1 MKVPGPPRIFPGQ
14 HLIAM
19 RRDPLRFLPRLA
31 REYGDVAHLRFG
43 TQDLFLVSHPD
54 QIRDILVTHSRQ
66 FKKGKGL
73 EGAKRLLGEGLLTSE
88 GDFHLRQRRLAQ
100 PAFHRD
106 RVAGYA
112 DIMVD
117 SAEQFSERWIR
128 GSEVDMAREMSRLT
142 MTIVG
147 RTLFGSEVEGEA
159 EEIGEA
165 IASTLTMFNHVF
177 LPFAELLDRLPFGP
191 GPRFRK
197 ARERLDQTIYRMINE
212 HRVTGCDR
220 GDLLSMLIM
229 ARDNEDHGARM
240 TDDQIRD
247 EAITIFLAGHETTA
261 LALTWTWYL
270 LSQYPAVESRMQRE
284 LAEVLGN
291 RRATM
296 ADWPRLKYTE
306 MVLAESM
313 RLYPPVWILGRRAL
327 SDYQI
332 GEFRIPERAI
342 LLTSQWVVNHDERWY
357 SDPFRFDP
365 ERWTPEA
372 RSARPKFSYFP
383 FGGGPRI
390 CVGETFAWVEAGL
403 VLATLAR
410 QWRPRLV
417 PGQEIVPR
425 PGITLRP
432 KNGIRMTLE

>member
-19 RRDPLRFLPRLA
+19 RRNPLAFLPRLA

-43 TQDLFLVSHPD
+43 RQDLFLVSHPD

-88 GDFHLRQRRLAQ
+88 GEFHLRQRRLAS
-100 PAFHRD
+100 PAFHRE

-112 DIMVD
+112 DIMVE
-117 SAEQFSERWIR
+117 SAEQLSARWIR

-142 MTIVG
+142 LTIVG

-177 LPFAELLDRLPFGP
+177 LPFADVMDRLPFGP
-191 GPRFRK
+191 GLRFRK
-197 ARERLDQTIYRMINE
+197 ARERLDRTIYRMINE
-212 HRVTGCDR
+212 HRAAGRDR
-220 GDLLSMLIM
+220 GDLLSMLIL
-229 ARDNEDHGARM
+229 ARDEQDHGARM
-240 TDDQIRD
+240 TDEQIRD

-270 LSQYPAVESRMQRE
+270 LSQHPAVEARMQRE
-284 LAEVLGN
+284 LALVLGT

-296 ADWPRLKYTE
+296 ADWPRLPYTE
-306 MVLAESM
+306 MILAESM
-313 RLYPPVWILGRRAL
+313 RLFPPVWILGRRAL
-327 SDYQI
+327 TDYQL
-332 GEFRIPERAI
+332 GEYVIPRGAI
-342 LLTSQWVVNHDERWY
+342 MLTSQWVVNHDERWY
-357 SDPFRFDP
+357 PDPFRFDP
-365 ERWTPEA
+365 ERWTSEA
-372 RSARPKFSYFP
+372 RTSRPKFSYFP

-410 QWRPRLV
+410 QWRPRLL

-425 PGITLRP
+425 PSITLRP
-432 KNGIRMTLE
+432 RNGVRMILE

>member
-1 MKVPGPPRIFPGQ
+1 
-14 HLIAM
+14 M
-19 RRDPLRFLPRLA
+19 RRDPLTFLPGIA
-31 REYGDVAHLRFG
+31 REFGDIAHLRFG
-43 TQDLFLVSHPD
+43 RQDLFLVSHPD

-100 PAFHRD
+100 PAFHRE
-106 RVAGYA
+106 RVAAYA
-112 DIMVD
+112 AVMVEC
-117 SAEQFSERWIR
+117 AERMGMSWREDD
-128 GSEVDMAREMSRLT
+128 EVDMAREMSRLT

-177 LPFAELLDRLPFGP
+177 LPFAELLDYLPFGP

-197 ARERLDQTIYRMINE
+197 ARERLDQTIYRMITE
-212 HRVTGCDR
+212 HRSSGQDR
-220 GDLLSMLIM
+220 GDLLSMLIL
-229 ARDNEDHGARM
+229 ARDDENHAAPM
-240 TDDQIRD
+240 TDQQIRD

-270 LSQYPAVESRMQRE
+270 LSRHPEVEQRMRRE
-284 LAEVLGN
+284 LDEVLGS

-296 ADWPRLKYTE
+296 DDWPSLRYTE

-313 RLYPPVWILGRRAL
+313 RLYPPVWVLGRRAL
-327 SDYQI
+327 QDYQL
-332 GEFRIPERAI
+332 GAYTIPERAI
-342 LLTSQWVVNHDERWY
+342 VLTSQWVVNHDERWY
-357 SDPFRFDP
+357 PDPFRFDP
-365 ERWTPEA
+365 ERWRPEA
-372 RSARPKFSYFP
+372 RAARPKFSYFP

-410 QWRPRLV
+410 WWRPVLAG
-417 PGQEIVPR
+417 GQKIDPR

-432 KNGIRMTLE
+432 RNGIRMVLERS

>member
-284 LAEVLGN
+284 LAEVLDN